1 MAPDDSWIHVFG
13 LLTFSPDSGPLV
25 YEVLVVSDG
34 ALVSADHDLP
44 LGVGLPPENDP
55 DRWNDRGNGQKI
67 GQ

>member
-13 LLTFSPDSGPLV
+13 SLTFSPDSGPLV

-34 ALVSADHDLP
+34 AFVSADHDLP

-55 DRWNDRGNGQKI
+55 DR
-67 GQ
+67 